1 MDIIPDKKFRYH
13 LEKLDS
19 TSVEY
24 IFVKEFYNITTD
36 EICRKEFYH
45 ISRSIA
51 ATKNSL
57 IKATD
62 YETQGIK
69 LQICKVNENN
79 PIKLADEKSNN
90 LMLFHGTNRKGAEGI
105 LKEGF
110 KNSKKGY
117 FGKGVYMSDCSD
129 VASKYA
135 ATRFSNNYCLY
146 VFVNEVL
153 ESEKLQTLE
162 FDASTYV
169 RYHDTPLKHPFN
181 KHIHKSSH
189 QATEKDYKED
199 HIGRKYRNIGF
210 EHDDSSAYDEYVADE
225 SVTIPRYLIIFQ
237 L

>member
-1 MDIIPDKKFRYH
+1 MDIITDKNFKYDV
-13 LEKLDS
+13 EKLES
-19 TSVEY
+19 TSEEF
-24 IFVKEFYNITTD
+24 IFVEQFYDTTGV
-36 EICRKEFYH
+36 IKT
-45 ISRSIA
+45 A
-51 ATKNSL
+51 KNSL